1 MLVLEYKSE
10 MSNGILNTEI
20 IYREFE
26 EKLKKV
32 NIRQLNFTFLKF
44 ILYAHLI
51 FIVLAFILVAAGV
64 FINFNSVTRTF
75 LFWGMTG
82 TFIASIIFL
91 FLYYSNGVYKPFDL
105 IGFSKKVGMNYP
117 DVKDNISNSLSV
129 FNETKN
135 LQRKELYSNELI
147 SAGMYSIKNKYY
159 GKNLSSH
166 IPFGQIKKLFFKLL
180 AAVIII
186 VLSFAVFPGSLKSS
200 LNKFLNYNYEYINDT
215 DGILFE
221 FEPGDVKVVKGG
233 SLVISV
239 KIKSTNENFSA
250 DSLNLIFETYSYDN
264 ELIGTSNAGL
274 KPVSENHFVYTLEN
288 INSNL
293 KYFAEYKNVNSKRYD
308 ITLIGYPVVKNF
320 RIKVIPPAYT
330 NRQPFEMNENEGNI
344 TCPEG
349 SKIEFELK
357 SNKLLSSAGIELNNN
372 FIAFTASGDSANG
385 SFNAVSGGTYS
396 FVLKDTEGSVNKE
409 DKVYELKVIND
420 APPQINIIEPKET
433 DYYIHGEKEVPVRTR
448 ISDDYGFSSLTI
460 HFRKTGANTAASGL
474 LYTSLD
480 IPIINKDATALEVPF
495 TWDISFLRLSGDES
509 IEYYLEVKDNGG
521 NTARTEIRYIKYISP
536 VESLKKLESFIKDVK
551 SDLKAIL
558 EDIKNFKKEAVEL
571 EKKLQNTEEL
581 GINEQQKKEFQEKLE
596 RLQSNLDAAQNK
608 MGNTLEELKQNPTL
622 SSETLEEFMK
632 LQEQFNKIN
641 TPEFRE
647 MLKKMLEALKKN
659 DMKQFQDELKNMNF
673 DEEAFKKQLEK
684 LLELMKKIENLQKF
698 GELTQKLDELTKE
711 QSELKEE
718 TNKSEKSDNAKMN
731 NLSEKQ
737 KNISDKFKK
746 WKDELDKLIENMKN
760 TKEEMS
766 TADLEALKKKMN
778 SKSTES
784 KMNKSSDQ
792 LKRGEKND
800 SETTQEDI
808 MEDLNEFSDEMMDA
822 LDNAMNSDD
831 KMQKALNKL
840 KEIKQSIDKLS
851 QEQGELTSKTK
862 GTDQGNQSDMN
873 QRSGEQKGLEYE
885 LSQDI
890 NDLYNLSKEG
900 LEITPELGKELG
912 NAYNKMEKAGN
923 ELRERKKNEAVP
935 NQQEAKES
943 LERSSEMLGD
953 MISQLSK
960 QSKGGKPGNS
970 GRMSGLMQ
978 KLAMMIQMQQ
988 GMNGQMQKYG
998 QNGKVG
1004 QDGKGNQDMDEQKK
1018 DEIDK
1023 LRLQQEQNRKTL
1035 EELNAEITKEMKK
1048 RGEKPLGDLDE
1059 IAKDMQKIERD
1070 LEQYK
1075 INEETLQR
1083 QNKILSRL
1091 LEFQLSQREKDFEQ
1105 KRESNPGENIIRLS
1119 PPEIVISGPNSIN
1132 ALQEDFLRLKQEGY
1146 TEAYEQLIMKYL
1158 ESIKK

>member
-1 MLVLEYKSE
+1 
-10 MSNGILNTEI
+10 MSNGILNTDI
-20 IYREFE
+20 IYNEFE

-44 ILYAHLI
+44 ALYIHLI
-51 FIVLAFILVAAGV
+51 FIVLAFLIICAGV
-64 FINFNSVTRTF
+64 FINFNSTARTF
-75 LFWGMTG
+75 LFWGTTG

-91 FLYYSNGVYKPFDL
+91 FLYYSNGVFKPFDL
-105 IGFSKKVGMNYP
+105 IGFSKKIGMNYP

-129 FNETKN
+129 YNEAKTSKG
-135 LQRKELYSNELI
+135 KELYSNELVY
-147 SAGMYSIKNKYY
+147 AGIYSIKNKYY
-159 GKNLSSH
+159 EKNLTSH
-166 IPFGQIKKLFFKLL
+166 ISFGQIKRLFFKLL

-221 FEPGDVKVVKGG
+221 FEPGDVKVLKGG

-239 KIKSTNENFSA
+239 KIKSTNENFIA
-250 DSLNLIFETYSYDN
+250 DSLNLFFETYSYDN
-264 ELIGTSNAGL
+264 ELIQTANAYLAPISG
-274 KPVSENHFVYTLEN
+274 NHFVYTLEN
-288 INSNL
+288 INSEL
-293 KYFAEYKNVNSKRYD
+293 TYYAVFKGIKSKKYN
-308 ITLIGYPVVKNF
+308 ITLIEYPVVKNF
-320 RIKVIPPAYT
+320 KVKVTPPAYT
-330 NRQPFEMNENEGNI
+330 SRLPFELNENEGNI
-344 TCPEG
+344 ICPEG

-357 SNKLLSSAGIELNNN
+357 SNKLLTSAGIELNNN
-372 FIAFTASGDSANG
+372 YIAFSAGGDSARG

-396 FVLKDTEGSVNKE
+396 FVLKDSEGSVNKE
-409 DKVYELKVIND
+409 DKLYELKVISD
-420 APPQINIIEPKET
+420 APPQIYIIEPKET
-433 DYYIHGEKEVPVRTR
+433 DYFIHGEKEVLIRAR

-460 HFRKTGANTAASGL
+460 HFRKTSANTTASGVL
-474 LYTSLD
+474 FTPLD
-480 IPIINKDATALEVPF
+480 IPVINKDATALEVPF
-495 TWDISFLRLSGDES
+495 TWDISFFRLSKGES
-509 IEYYLEVKDNGG
+509 VEYYLEVKDNGG
-521 NTARTEIRYIKYISP
+521 KTARTEIRYIKYISP
-536 VESLKKLESFIKDVK
+536 AESLKKLESFIKDVR
-551 SDLKAIL
+551 SNLKAIL
-558 EDIKNFKKEAVEL
+558 EDIKNFKREASEL

-581 GINEQQKKEFQEKLE
+581 GINEQKRKEFQEKLE
-596 RLQSNLDAAQNK
+596 RLQSNLDDAQNK
-608 MGNTLEELKQNPTL
+608 MGNTLEELKQSPTL

-659 DMKQFQDELKNMNF
+659 DMRQFQDELKNMNF

-684 LLELMKKIENLQKF
+684 LLELMKKIENLQRF

-711 QSELKEE
+711 QGELKEE
-718 TNKSEKSDNAKMN
+718 TEKSEKSDNAKIN
-731 NLSEKQ
+731 DLSDKQ
-737 KNISDKFKK
+737 KGISEKFKK

-766 TADLEALKKKMN
+766 TADLEALKQKMN
-778 SKSTES
+778 SRNTES

-792 LKRGEKND
+792 LRRGEKD
-800 SETTQEDI
+800 ESEMTQEDI
-808 MEDLNEFSDEMMDA
+808 MEDLNEYGEEMMDA

-831 KMQKALNKL
+831 KMQKMLNKL

-851 QEQGELTSKTK
+851 REQGELTSKTK
-862 GTDQGNQSDMN
+862 GTDPGNQSDMN
-873 QRSGEQKGLEYE
+873 RRSGEQKGLEYE

-890 NDLYNLSKEG
+890 NDLYNLSREG
-900 LEITPELGKELG
+900 LEIKPELGKELG

-923 ELRERKKNEAVP
+923 ELRERKKNEAIP

-943 LERSSEMLGD
+943 LDKSSEMLGD

-970 GRMSGLMQ
+970 SRMSALMQ

-988 GMNGQMQKYG
+988 GMNNQMQKFG
-998 QNGKVG
+998 KNGKVG
-1004 QDGKGNQDMDEQKK
+1004 QDGKDGQDTDEQRK

-1035 EELNAEITKEMKK
+1035 EELNAEIMKEMKK

-1059 IAKDMQKIERD
+1059 IAEDMQKIERD

-1083 QNKILSRL
+1083 QNKIISRL